1 MVAFDNYL
9 IGQSCLF
16 EWVHCLQRE
25 YSADSNWN
33 LAEGAFHLHLKILKL
48 DHQTFPILLYR
59 MDHQPVVYEIDND
72 KSKIFFLS
80 IRRFWYH
87 ITCHKQLYTLFE
99 CTKLQ
104 HRIWHINNTIQIC
117 VVLEPR
123 EKKIINIKVKS
134 LRKKFQMWKTILI

>member
-1 MVAFDNYL
+1 MKFLNANGTHLIKMVAFDNYL

-87 ITCHKQLYTLFE
+87 ITCHKQLYTLFK

-104 HRIWHINNTIQIC
+104 HRIDTLTIQFKYVWC
-117 VVLEPR
+117 WNLE
-123 EKKIINIKVKS
+123 
-134 LRKKFQMWKTILI
+134 RKK